1 MKTFF
6 SHPKQIPNKQHGWR
20 AECSL
25 FSFQMYHHYAW
36 YLLCIWHAFSAY
48 KELLVC
54 NYILSDVNVFYSW
67 SKINLDMMHWIMI
80 SSCKFCLLIFYILI
94 SLFIILL
101 SYIILYILF
110 YYQLYKYHKMSLR
123 IENSSLFIT
132 ITYIQVIC
140 ILRVVRIYP

>member
-1 MKTFF
+1 MADGQSVACFPFKCITTMHDTCCAFDT
-6 SHPKQIPNKQHGWR
+6 
-20 AECSL
+20 L
-25 FSFQMYHHYAW
+25 FQLTRSF
-36 YLLCIWHAFSAY
+36 
-48 KELLVC
+48 LVC

-110 YYQLYKYHKMSLR
+110 YYQLHKYHKMSLR

-132 ITYIQVIC
+132 ITYIQVI
-140 ILRVVRIYP
+140 LRVVRIYP

>member
-48 KELLVC
+48 EELLVC

-123 IENSSLFIT
+123 IKNSSLFIT
-132 ITYIQVIC
+132 ITYIQVI
-140 ILRVVRIYP
+140 LRVVRIYP